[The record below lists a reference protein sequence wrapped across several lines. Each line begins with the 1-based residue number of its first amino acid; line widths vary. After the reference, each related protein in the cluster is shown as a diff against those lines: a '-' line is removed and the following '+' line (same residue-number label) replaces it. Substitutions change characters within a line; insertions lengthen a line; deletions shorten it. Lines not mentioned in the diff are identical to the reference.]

1 MMVVL
6 PRVDQWKAGV
16 FLFSEAQCFLRLGV
30 LKAVSRDKHY
40 AMLQKLRLPN
50 LPFLSL
56 QSIDPL
62 AELSVPCAVHNM
74 PSTENSW
81 KNATFLERNLISLK
95 IFLPPMHLP
104 IFPRSPQA
112 GSKQPPV
119 FTVTH
124 VESHKHR
131 SQSVSV
137 RWKWG
142 QVTEPLY
149 PSHQHSQQHDLG
161 GLPMQDLYLSLSWWL
176 TAATRSSLG
185 QSTGRESVGN
195 AVSWDKL
202 QSAPGNVLVFTP
214 L

>member
-1 MMVVL
+1 MVFFLCRPWGGELQIPASVLPAELGKEEGKEVRGRKPGGPMGFSPMMVVL

-16 FLFSEAQCFLRLGV
+16 FLFSEAQCFLQLGV

-81 KNATFLERNLISLK
+81 KNAAFLERNLISLK

-137 RWKWG
+137 RWK
-142 QVTEPLY
+142 
-149 PSHQHSQQHDLG
+149 
-161 GLPMQDLYLSLSWWL
+161 
-176 TAATRSSLG
+176 
-185 QSTGRESVGN
+185 
-195 AVSWDKL
+195 
-202 QSAPGNVLVFTP
+202 
-214 L
+214 